1 MGFLSSFF
9 GYEGT
14 VRFTAVCDDGRT
26 LTGKTQIETFNLD
39 NSELEEYL
47 VNMCFVEEGVRV
59 HNLKIIG
66 MT

>member
-1 MGFLSSFF
+1 MGFLSLF

-14 VRFTAVCDDGRT
+14 VRFTAECYDGRT

-47 VNMCFVEEGVRV
+47 TNMVWVEKGVRV
-59 HNLKIIG
+59 HDLKIIG